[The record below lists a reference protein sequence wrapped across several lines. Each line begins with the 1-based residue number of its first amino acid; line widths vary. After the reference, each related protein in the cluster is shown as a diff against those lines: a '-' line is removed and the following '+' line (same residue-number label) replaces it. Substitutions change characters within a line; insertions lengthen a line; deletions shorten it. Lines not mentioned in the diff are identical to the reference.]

1 MATAVK
7 TIDTRIM
14 NRLKELNPGEK
25 KAVLSLVDN
34 LVKAHDDEWSEEL
47 KEELDE
53 LKRLNKAGKLKS
65 YTVAEVRKHALKAI
79 KK

>member
-1 MATAVK
+1 MATATQ

-14 NRLKELNPGEK
+14 NRLRDLNTGEK

-34 LVKAHDDEWSEEL
+34 LVKAHDDEWSEEK

-53 LKRLNKAGKLKS
+53 LKRLHKTGKLKS

>member
-1 MATAVK
+1 MATAAK

-14 NRLKELNPGEK
+14 KRLKELNPGEK

-34 LVKAHDDEWSEEL
+34 LVKAHNDEWSEEG
-47 KEELDE
+47 KSELDE
-53 LKRLNKAGKLKS
+53 LKKQHKAGKSKS
-65 YTVAEVRKHALKAI
+65 YTVAQVRKHAFNAI

>member
-1 MATAVK
+1 MATAAQ
-7 TIDTRIM
+7 TIDTKIM
-14 NRLKELNPGEK
+14 NRLKDLNTGEK

-34 LVKAHDDEWSEEL
+34 LVKSHSNEWSEEE

-53 LKRLNKAGKLKS
+53 LKKLHKTGKLKS
-65 YTVAEVRKHALKAI
+65 YTVAEVRKNALKAI

>member
-1 MATAVK
+1 MATATQ
-7 TIDTRIM
+7 TIDIRIM
-14 NRLKELNPGEK
+14 NRLRDLNTGEK
-25 KAVLSLVDN
+25 KAVLLLVDN
-34 LVKAHDDEWSEEL
+34 LVKAHDDEWSKEE

-53 LKRLNKAGKLKS
+53 LKRLHKNGKLKS

>member
-1 MATAVK
+1 MSSATQ
-7 TIDTRIM
+7 TLDTRIM
-14 NRLKELNPGEK
+14 NRLKDLNAGEK
-25 KAVLSLVDN
+25 KAVLSLVNN
-34 LVKAHDDEWSEEL
+34 LVKAHDVAWSKEE

-53 LKRLNKAGKLKS
+53 LKKLHKTGKLKS

>member
-7 TIDTRIM
+7 SIDTRIM

-34 LVKAHDDEWSEEL
+34 LAKAHNDEWSEEE
-47 KEELDE
+47 KSELDE

-65 YTVAEVRKHALKAI
+65 HTVAEVRKIVLKAI